1 MIKMLICEENRETI
15 EMILRM
21 LYGYKKEK
29 VRFYA
34 KDVFDMTERAE
45 VKLDELN
52 IPQNL
57 RVHTRVYISETGFGL
72 KPNPKRSIKEIRI
85 RRSCK
90 KDQWYLIGI
99 ETHYKTRTGRVNRFI
114 LSDDAILYLSNQ
126 LHTMQLEL

>member
-1 MIKMLICEENRETI
+1 MNKILICEENHETI
-15 EMILRM
+15 ETIFRS
-21 LYGYKKEK
+21 LYGYNKE

-34 KDVFDMTERAE
+34 KDAFAIAKRAE

-52 IPQNL
+52 IPQQL
-57 RVHTRVYISETGFGL
+57 RLNTRVYISESCFGL
-72 KPNPKRSIKEIRI
+72 ELNPNCSITEIRI

>member
-1 MIKMLICEENRETI
+1 MNKILIYEENREKL
-15 EMILRM
+15 EMILRIP
-21 LYGYKKEK
+21 YGQKKE

-34 KDVFDMTERAE
+34 KDAFAIAKRAE

-52 IPQNL
+52 IPQQL
-57 RVHTRVYISETGFGL
+57 RVNTRVYISESCFGL
-72 KPNPKRSIKEIRI
+72 KINPNRSITEIRI

-126 LHTMQLEL
+126 LHAMQLEL